1 MLTVDQQAALRV
13 DVRARIATDPALAAA
28 YADREIDV
36 LAELLSE
43 GRTRFNGAT
52 IGNGIILDVLG
63 MEKGTA
69 VLDMIHATPA
79 YKYVIT
85 LLDQGRA
92 EPRTTAFRGAVAA
105 LVVGQAITQDEAN
118 ELLATA
124 QEPDPLT
131 RMDVNDALF
140 DDFGNEV
147 QE

>member
-1 MLTVDQQAALRV
+1 MLSADQQAALRA
-13 DVRARIATDPALAAA
+13 DVKARVQSDPALAAA
-28 YADREIDV
+28 YANRELDM
-36 LAELLSE
+36 LAALLSE

-92 EPRTTAFRGAVAA
+92 EPRTTAFQDALAA
-105 LVVGQAITQDEAN
+105 LVAGQAITQDEASK
-118 ELLATA
+118 LLATA
-124 QEPDPLT
+124 QEPDPVT
-131 RMDVNDALF
+131 RMDVKDALF
-140 DDFGNEV
+140 DDAGNEV